1 MSYNKKIKKEKKNK
15 ENEYCASKTRL
26 ASVSERDEYI
36 VRDGNPVMRSEP
48 KVWYLCQL

>member
-1 MSYNKKIKKEKKNK
+1 MSYNKKLKRKKKK
-15 ENEYCASKTRL
+15 ENEYCASKTSL

-48 KVWYLCQL
+48 KV